1 MREEEEGRTTG
12 VSIKQNKGGFVIHAG
27 LLQGRHENTYWRKRT
42 EEDNFWCFLQFPI
55 SEASVRV
62 FSPKRKN
69 GEISKAVTSR
79 ALPVYGGVTK
89 RLDFNIIVSPS
100 YPTLKEKRR
109 RRRREGKNWEMRR
122 RTEESRGYLCSKSRR
137 REEEEDRGYLPP
149 PRPQPRVEER
159 I

>member
-79 ALPVYGGVTK
+79 ALPVHGGVTK

-100 YPTLKEKRR
+100 SPTLKEKR

-122 RTEESRGYLCSKSRR
+122 RTGKSRGYLCSKSRR

-159 I
+159 N